1 MKPSR
6 PAARP
11 TETVGTM
18 TIGWMEGL
26 IILMVLAFLIGLA
39 FRGGYVRGRRRGR
52 K

>member
-1 MKPSR
+1 
-6 PAARP
+6 
-11 TETVGTM
+11 M

-26 IILMVLAFLIGLA
+26 IILIVLAFLIGLA